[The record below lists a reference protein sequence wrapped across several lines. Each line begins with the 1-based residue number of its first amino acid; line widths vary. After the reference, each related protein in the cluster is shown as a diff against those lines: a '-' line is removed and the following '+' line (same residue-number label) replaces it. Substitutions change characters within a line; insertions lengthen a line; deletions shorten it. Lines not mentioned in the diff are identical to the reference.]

1 MRSCHIKNI
10 TDVISIFI
18 CILEDLIQKLSPAR
32 GRIYSA
38 TELELAPKTDLTEQ
52 PSTSSTSSDKRFHY
66 TEADL
71 LKSMQPKEGTYLR
84 LSQIPKKNYPEGSTP
99 SEITRHCMDSSYVLE
114 VLIAQH
120 QR

>member
-1 MRSCHIKNI
+1 MSVTSAVLLFVCFL
-10 TDVISIFI
+10 D
-18 CILEDLIQKLSPAR
+18 DLIQKLSPAR

-38 TELELAPKTDLTEQ
+38 TELELTPKTDVTEQ
-52 PSTSSTSSDKRFHY
+52 PSTSTSDSKRFHY

-84 LSQIPKKNYPEGSTP
+84 LSQIPKKSYPEGSTP
-99 SEITRHCMDSSYVLE
+99 SEITRHCMDFSYVLE